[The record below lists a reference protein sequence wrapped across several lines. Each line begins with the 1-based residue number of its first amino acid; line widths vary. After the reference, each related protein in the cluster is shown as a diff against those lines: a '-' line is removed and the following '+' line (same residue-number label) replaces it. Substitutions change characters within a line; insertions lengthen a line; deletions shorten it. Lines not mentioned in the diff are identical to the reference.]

1 MRGRQPVNLG
11 KVVTMRTERLAEAF
25 VELADT
31 LVDDFDVIEFLHRL
45 AGKCVELLPVD
56 EVGLMLADQRGQLR
70 VMAASSEKTR
80 LMELLQIQ
88 TDQGPCVL
96 CFQTGVAI
104 MHEDLTVDDDR
115 WPRLTELAGEL
126 GFRTVYSL
134 PMRARQ
140 DVIGVMNLFL
150 TSTRRMNE
158 TEQRIGQA
166 MADVATVG
174 LIQERLIRRR
184 TVLAE
189 QLQTALNTR
198 VVIEQAKG
206 VFAERFGLDM
216 DAAFRALRDFAR
228 SHNQR
233 LSEVAQAV
241 VDGTADLASFLSD
254 KRVND
259 RSPNPVSG
267 VEPTR
272 DN

>member
-1 MRGRQPVNLG
+1 M
-11 KVVTMRTERLAEAF
+11 
-25 VELADT
+25 
-31 LVDDFDVIEFLHRL
+31 
-45 AGKCVELLPVD
+45 
-56 EVGLMLADQRGQLR
+56 
-70 VMAASSEKTR
+70 
-80 LMELLQIQ
+80 
-88 TDQGPCVL
+88 
-96 CFQTGVAI
+96 
-104 MHEDLTVDDDR
+104 
-115 WPRLTELAGEL
+115 W
-126 GFRTVYSL
+126 
-134 PMRARQ
+134 
-140 DVIGVMNLFL
+140 
-150 TSTRRMNE
+150 
-158 TEQRIGQA
+158 
-166 MADVATVG
+166 
-174 LIQERLIRRR
+174 RR